1 MLSAVEIR
9 NADRNEDTDK
19 KKLKS
24 TERRKEVGNAD
35 GQRSCTW
42 QGGCRSE
49 QGTSMIGELGM
60 MTL

>member
-1 MLSAVEIR
+1 MLLTVEIR
-9 NADRNEDTDK
+9 NTDRNEDTDK

-24 TERRKEVGNAD
+24 TERRKGVGNAD

-42 QGGCRSE
+42 QEGCRSE
-49 QGTSMIGELGM
+49 PGTSTIEELGM